1 MQSIHS
7 ISIGG
12 MVEWLKASDCKSD
25 DASLR
30 RFESYSLHH
39 YYKKYFLYAHSQK
52 SCNYIMKNVII
63 SLP

>member
-7 ISIGG
+7 IFIGG

-39 YYKKYFLYAHSQK
+39 HVVIK
-52 SCNYIMKNVII
+52 SKTFFGGLQTVKFFP
-63 SLP
+63 L

>member
-7 ISIGG
+7 IFIGG

-39 YYKKYFLYAHSQK
+39 NIKYKVLSPLY
-52 SCNYIMKNVII
+52 KNLVTK
-63 SLP
+63 